1 MKIYIKSGKM
11 GFTLPVPNVFLK
23 FGILIVNTPFIQKHI
38 SEKDKKYVNMVNW
51 KELSN
56 SIDILREYKGLKI
69 LDVHSRDGSHV
80 TITL

>member
-11 GFTLPVPNVFLK
+11 GFTLPVPNVLLK
-23 FGILIVNTPFIQKHI
+23 FGISIVNAPFIQKHI

-51 KELSN
+51 KELSS

-69 LDVHSRDGSHV
+69 VDVHSRDGSHV